1 MKEEYSK
8 LLLEKNM
15 FAEKLDSIEQL
26 GENLHWEDQSH
37 ILREAKP
44 MIEATRNR
52 LKNRVAPK

>member
-1 MKEEYSK
+1 
-8 LLLEKNM
+8 M